1 MTFRILPDKSL
12 CLGILLVRFF
22 ITLSLEA
29 TKGCIIDCSNSIYNY
44 FCTFVR

>member
-1 MTFRILPDKSL
+1 MILSIIVRILPDKSL

-29 TKGCIIDCSNSIYNY
+29 TK
-44 FCTFVR
+44 